1 MMRREVNMKKEYV
14 VPAVEDLGSLRDE
27 TQALGIHIPGL
38 LDDSGGGGGGGG
50 GSTFS

>member
-1 MMRREVNMKKEYV
+1 LIRREVNVKKEYV

-27 TQALGIHIPGL
+27 TQAVVLGIIH
-38 LDDSGGGGGGGG
+38 LDDGGGSGGG